1 MDTLGLVIE
10 ILFLALLLLGLL
22 TLVFPQWFLEKRFH
36 PHDPYRNKIKIKWF
50 FIINSQ
56 TKVGGFMAEK
66 VITGPAAG
74 DKFYGHID
82 PTFNG
87 VEVAIQE
94 GSEVFGSSDESIFTV
109 ETNPKNARYF
119 IATLTGKTGD
129 AKLTVNLDTDPQ
141 EGVTP
146 LSDFA
151 SIRVL
156 PGLANASGLA
166 FDDADTAPAVGA
178 SVTASDVNSNANAGN

>member
-1 MDTLGLVIE
+1 MHPLE
-10 ILFLALLLLGLL
+10 FILKLLFSLWVLFGLL
-22 TLVFPQWFLEKRFH
+22 MTLFPKWFLEKRFH
-36 PHDPYRNKIKIKWF
+36 PKERIKIKWF

-66 VITGPAAG
+66 VITGPANG
-74 DKFYGHID
+74 DLFYGHID

-87 VEVAIQE
+87 TEVAIQE

-109 ETNPKNARYF
+109 VTNPKNPRYF
-119 IATLTGKTGD
+119 IGTLTGKTGE
-129 AKLTVNLDTDPQ
+129 AKLTVNLDADPQ

-156 PGLANASGLA
+156 PGLANTSGLA
-166 FDDADTAPAVGA
+166 FDDADVAPVLGA
-178 SVTASDVNSNANAGN
+178 PVSEPDESNNANAGN